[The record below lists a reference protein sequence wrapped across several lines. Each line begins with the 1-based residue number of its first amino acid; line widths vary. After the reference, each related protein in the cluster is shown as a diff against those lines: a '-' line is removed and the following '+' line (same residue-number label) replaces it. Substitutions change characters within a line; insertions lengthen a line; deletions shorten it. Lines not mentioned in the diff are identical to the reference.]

1 MAAVGAPS
9 SALVIRRTT
18 EITEHDVDF
27 EMDVANPFECSFICT
42 DGTNVQEEIS
52 SKHKEY
58 VIKEQEVVSLIPGS
72 LRVTVGS
79 SDPFVD
85 DGQGNLLANFNQAT
99 GVGTTV
105 ATINYALRKLT
116 IVDSIVDLENPS
128 IFVDSAWGM
137 SFNGADTQWVFRT
150 PGNPITPGSFTIQG
164 TSIDYGTITGTADL
178 SGNIVGTYMIGG
190 INYLTGSVWVQFGD
204 WHLKTEYPSPDPL
217 FFEAHLNS
225 EDGLSIWVPTY
236 VATSTIVMNCVIE
249 SYLPLDAGLLG
260 LNPVRLPLDG
270 KVPIFKDGS
279 IALIHDTFNSVVN
292 PTAGAE
298 FVCGETNIAV
308 LELYCSAVGDQYVPE
323 TGNYSVNLA
332 TGTMTFADPLD
343 LSAYPGPYQAV
354 WRVEDMILVS
364 DVQVTGHMALV
375 TQITHDY
382 DSATALVSSVLP
394 SGDLQ
399 AGIYDEFFQTS
410 WSGTWSDNAVGD
422 PPIAQYN
429 LVNYPIIIVNQY
441 AVQERFACIFMST
454 TTVQVVGEH
463 IGVIKNGGDST
474 FPISANISPIN
485 LRTGNPYFTIDK
497 DGWGAG
503 WNTGNVFRFNSV
515 GAGYPYW
522 FCRTT
527 LMGPATEPSDFYT
540 LLLRGDSA

>member
-1 MAAVGAPS
+1 MGPG
-9 SALVIRRTT
+9 LIMGRTT
-18 EITEHDVDF
+18 EVIYVPVDF
-27 EMDVANPFECSFICT
+27 EMDTTNPFTCSFICT
-42 DGTNVQEEIS
+42 DGTNIQEEIVLKS
-52 SKHKEY
+52 KEY
-58 VIKEQEVVSLIPGS
+58 VIKEQEIVSLIPGS
-72 LRVTVGS
+72 LRATCIDVKC
-79 SDPFVD
+79 VD
-85 DGQGNLLANFNQAT
+85 DGQGNLLVDVNPNT
-99 GVGTTV
+99 GIGTTV
-105 ATINYALRKLT
+105 ATINYTTRKFT
-116 IVDSIVDLENPS
+116 IIDSIVSLTNPV
-128 IFVDSAWGM
+128 IHIDSALGM
-137 SFNGADTQWVFRT
+137 NFNGSDTQWVFRT

-164 TSIDYGTITGTADL
+164 TSIDYGTITGTANF
-178 SGNIVGTYMIGG
+178 SGVISGTYMTGG
-190 INYLTGSVWVQFGD
+190 IDYLTGSVWVQFGD
-204 WHLKTEYPSPDPL
+204 WHLKTEYPTPPPG

-225 EDGLSIWVPTY
+225 DDGLSIWIPTY
-236 VATSTIVMNCVIE
+236 VATDTIVMNCVIE

-279 IALIHDTFNSVVN
+279 IVLIHDTFSNLFSPD
-292 PTAGAE
+292 PTAGSQ
-298 FVCGETNIAV
+298 FVCGYTNVAV

-354 WRVEDMILVS
+354 WRVEDMILAS
-364 DVQVTGHMALV
+364 DVQVTGHIALV
-375 TQITHDY
+375 SQVTHDY

-399 AGIYDEFFQTS
+399 SGIYDEFFQTS

-422 PPIAQYN
+422 PPLAQYN
-429 LVNYPIIIVNQY
+429 LVDYPIVIVNEY
-441 AVQERFACIFMST
+441 AVQERFACIFQT
-454 TTVQVVGEH
+454 ATTVNVVGEH
-463 IGVIKNGGDST
+463 LGVILANA
-474 FPISANISPIN
+474 PITANISPIN
-485 LRTGNPYFTIDK
+485 PRTGNPYFVIDK

-527 LMGPATEPSDFYT
+527 LMGPATEASDFYT